1 MSQDFE
7 SFCLTDLLVVGKS
20 DGDFVAAVDDGG
32 TLRVAEVVQDLS
44 LAGRDLCS
52 AEGAE
57 LFHLLHGGADDR
69 DAGGVDRYRRVDK
82 TRVAETKQVVEGAGH
97 AASVG
102 AREVRSVRQHGKMHV
117 GRVEHLPTVGVG
129 GDEAEQPL

>member
-20 DGDFVAAVDDGG
+20 DGDFVVAVDDGG

-69 DAGGVDRYRRVDK
+69 DAGGVDRDGRVDK
-82 TRVAETKQVVEGAGH
+82 ARVPETTEMVEGTGD
-97 AASVG
+97 AA
-102 AREVRSVRQHGKMHV
+102 
-117 GRVEHLPTVGVG
+117 GVG
-129 GDEAEQPL
+129 SREIGGVG